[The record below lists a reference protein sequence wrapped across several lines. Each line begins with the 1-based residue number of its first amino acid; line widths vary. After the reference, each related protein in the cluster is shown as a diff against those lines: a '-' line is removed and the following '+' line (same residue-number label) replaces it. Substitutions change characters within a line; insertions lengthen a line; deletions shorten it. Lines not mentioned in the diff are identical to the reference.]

1 MGHCILGNF
10 QAEKQLAWGI
20 CYSLMVIGMRDFSSK
35 TKQTILKVFFQLFK
49 EDLSVQK
56 PVQPILEGI
65 KIIYS
70 MAKDNL
76 SLSLYI
82 SRDSS
87 RMAKWERA
95 ILNGNNRKSPSK
107 TSTMDNL
114 TKIKNIQGMA
124 N

>member
-1 MGHCILGNF
+1 
-10 QAEKQLAWGI
+10 
-20 CYSLMVIGMRDFSSK
+20 
-35 TKQTILKVFFQLFK
+35 
-49 EDLSVQK
+49 
-56 PVQPILEGI
+56 
-65 KIIYS
+65 

-87 RMAKWERA
+87 SMAKWERA

-114 TKIKNIQGMA
+114 TKIKNIRGMA
-124 N
+124 S